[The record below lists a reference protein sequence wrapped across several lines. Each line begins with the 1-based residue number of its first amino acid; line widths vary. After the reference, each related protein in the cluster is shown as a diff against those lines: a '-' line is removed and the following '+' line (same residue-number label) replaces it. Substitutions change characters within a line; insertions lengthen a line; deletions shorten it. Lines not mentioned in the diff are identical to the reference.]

1 MGHPH
6 GRPRSS
12 SRRRTFR
19 VTLALL
25 VLVGGTAAIVA
36 AASATTGSKA
46 AKIKVGLITKD
57 VTNPFFV
64 KMKQGAQAQAKKLGA
79 DLKYAAG
86 KSSSDNAGQI
96 TAIENMTTQ
105 GVKGILITVA
115 DGKAENGAIAK
126 ARKAGVLVI
135 ALDSPTT
142 PKSATNA
149 LFATNNFNA
158 GVLIGKYARAATKGK
173 SVTIAMLDEHAGS
186 SVGALRHNGFLKGFG
201 IKGSSKLI
209 ACVGN
214 GEGQTAPSQTAME
227 NCLQKNPNINVVY
240 TINEPSA
247 AGAWNALK
255 NAGKKQNGV
264 TVVSVD
270 GGCAG
275 VRNVKAG
282 IIDATSQQ
290 YPLKMAALG
299 VKAVVTYAKTG
310 KKVKGYTD
318 TGVNLIAKKAVAGVK
333 SKTVAYGLA
342 NCWG

>member
-1 MGHPH
+1 MGHPQ
-6 GRPRSS
+6 GSLPT
-12 SRRRTFR
+12 RRRR
-19 VTLALL
+19 LSPSLVVALIA
-25 VLVGGTAAIVA
+25 VVGTASVVA
-36 AASATTGSKA
+36 VASATTEKQSA
-46 AKIKVGLITKD
+46 TIKVGLITKD

-64 KMKQGAQAQAKKLGA
+64 KMKQGATAQASRLGA
-79 DLKYAAG
+79 KLSYAAG

-96 TAIENMTTQ
+96 TAIENMVTA

-115 DGKAENGAIAK
+115 DAKAENAAIAK

-135 ALDSPTT
+135 ALDSPTSPT
-142 PKSATNA
+142 TAVDA

-173 SVTIAMLDEHAGS
+173 TVTIAMLDEHAGS

-201 IKGSSKLI
+201 LKNGDKQI

-227 NCLQKNPNINVVY
+227 NCLQKNGNIDVVY

-247 AGAWNALK
+247 AGAWTALK
-255 NAGKKQNGV
+255 NAGKSQSA
-264 TVVSVD
+264 TTIVSVD

-282 IIDATSQQ
+282 VIDATSQQ

-299 VKAVVTYAKTG
+299 VAAVVNYAKTG
-310 KKVKGYTD
+310 KKVSGYTD
-318 TGVNLIAKKAVAGVK
+318 TGVNLIAKKAVVGVP
-333 SKTVAYGLA
+333 SKGVAYGLA

>member
-1 MGHPH
+1 
-6 GRPRSS
+6 
-12 SRRRTFR
+12 

-79 DLKYAAG
+79 ELKYAAG

-115 DGKAENGAIAK
+115 DGKAENAAIAK

-201 IKGSSKLI
+201 IKGGSKLI

-255 NAGKKQNGV
+255 NAGKKQSGV

-310 KKVKGYTD
+310 KKAKGYTD

-333 SKTVAYGLA
+333 SKNVAYGLA